1 MRELLSKQNIDYME
15 RAREVAEKYV
25 RPQAAELD
33 RTGEYGWEILEAL
46 KSYELTGVWIPEEYG
61 GKGGGVL
68 DLCLIVEQISRA
80 CGGVGVSYAV
90 NALGSFPIILGGTD
104 EQKEKYLPSIA
115 SGESLIAFGLSEKAS
130 GSDAGSL
137 RTTAIRDGDDYVL
150 NGHKKWNTNGGV
162 ASVFTIYALTEPDK
176 GMRGI
181 SAFIVEKDTPGFTV
195 GKRED
200 TMGIRTASVNEL
212 DFVDCRVPAS
222 QLLGNREGGGFRN
235 TMMTLD
241 RARPGVA
248 AQALGLAQGAFE
260 WALRYTSERRQ
271 FGQTVMSHQAVQ
283 FMLADM
289 ATQIEAARQ
298 LVYASAR
305 LIDSGAKNVNKMAA
319 MGKVFATDTAMKV
332 TTDAV
337 QLFGGYG
344 YCRDYPIE
352 KYMRDAKITQIY
364 EGTNQVQRLVIGRA
378 LTRELKEL
386 TGHLVTS
393 LPRGAPSRIL
403 RQRRRTSVER
413 GLKPGTSAARDRV
426 QTRPANAGTLL
437 AALRPW

>member
-1 MRELLSKQNIDYME
+1 MYELLSAENIDYLE
-15 RAREVAEKYV
+15 RAREVAEKFV
-25 RPQAAELD
+25 RPRAAELD
-33 RTGEYGWEILEAL
+33 RTGEYGWDILEAL
-46 KSYELTGVWIPEEYG
+46 KSYGLTGVWIPKEYG
-61 GKGGGVL
+61 GQDAGVL
-68 DLCLIVEQISRA
+68 NLCLIIEQLSRA
-80 CGGVGVSYAV
+80 CGGVGVAYSV
-90 NALGSFPIILGGTD
+90 NALGSFPIIIGGTD
-104 EQKEKYLPSIA
+104 EQKQKYLPGIA
-115 SGESLIAFGLSEKAS
+115 SGDSLIAFGLSEKAS

-137 RTTAIRDGDDYVL
+137 RTTAIRDGEEYVI

-162 ASVFTIYALTEPDK
+162 ASIFTIYALTEPDR

-181 SAFIVEKDTPGFTV
+181 SPFILERDTPGFTI
-195 GKRED
+195 GKRDD
-200 TMGIRTASVNEL
+200 TMGIRTVPVVEL
-212 DFVDCRVPAS
+212 DFENCRVPAS
-222 QLLGNREGGGFRN
+222 QLLGDREGSGFKN
-235 TMMTLD
+235 AMVTLD

-271 FGQTVMSHQAVQ
+271 FGQAVMSHQAVQ

-298 LVYASAR
+298 LVYAGAR
-305 LIDSGAKNVNKMAA
+305 IIDSGATNVNKIAA

-344 YCRDYPIE
+344 YCTDYPIE

-386 TGHLVTS
+386 TGHLEVT
-393 LPRGAPSRIL
+393 
-403 RQRRRTSVER
+403 VEHF
-413 GLKPGTSAARDRV
+413 PDYD
-426 QTRPANAGTLL
+426 PNA
-437 AALRPW
+437 

>member
-1 MRELLSKQNIDYME
+1 MTDLLTKENLDFQE

-25 RPQAAELD
+25 RPVAAELD
-33 RTGEYGWEILEAL
+33 RTGEYGWKILEAL
-46 KSYELTGVWIPEEYG
+46 KSYELTGAWIPKEYG
-61 GKGGGVL
+61 GKDAGVL
-68 DLCLIVEQISRA
+68 NLCLIVEQLSRA
-80 CGGVGVSYAV
+80 CGGVGVAFAV
-90 NALGSFPIILGGTD
+90 NALGSFPIIIGGTE
-104 EQKEKYLPSIA
+104 EQKQKYLPPIA
-115 SGESLIAFGLSEKAS
+115 AGDALIAFGLSEKPS

-137 RTTAIRDGDDYVL
+137 RTTAIKNGDDYVL
-150 NGHKKWNTNGGV
+150 NGQKKWNTNGGV
-162 ASVFTIYALTEPDK
+162 ASTFTVYALTDPDR

-200 TMGIRTASVNEL
+200 TMGIRTVPVNEL
-212 DFVDCRVPAS
+212 EFTDCRVPPS
-222 QLLGNREGGGFRN
+222 QLMGGKENVGFKN
-235 TMMTLD
+235 AMMTLD

-248 AQALGLAQGAFE
+248 SQALGLAQGAFE

-271 FGQTVMSHQAVQ
+271 FGQTVMSHQAIQ

-298 LVYASAR
+298 LVYHSAR
-305 LIDSGAKNVNKMAA
+305 VIDSGAKNVNKIAA

-344 YCRDYPIE
+344 YCKDYPIE

-386 TGHLVTS
+386 TDHLDIV
-393 LPRGAPSRIL
+393 
-403 RQRRRTSVER
+403 VEHF
-413 GLKPGTSAARDRV
+413 PENDTE
-426 QTRPANAGTLL
+426 
-437 AALRPW
+437 

>member
-1 MRELLSKQNIDYME
+1 MNELLSKENLDYQE

-25 RPQAAELD
+25 RPVAAELD

-46 KSYELTGVWIPEEYG
+46 KSYGLTGAWIPEEYG
-61 GKGGGVL
+61 GKDAGVL
-68 DLCLIVEQISRA
+68 NLCLIVEQLSRA
-80 CGGVGVSYAV
+80 CGGVGVAFAV
-90 NALGSFPIILGGTD
+90 NALGSFPIIIGGTE
-104 EQKEKYLPSIA
+104 EQKQKYLPPIA
-115 SGESLIAFGLSEKAS
+115 AGDALIAFGLSEKPS

-137 RTTAIRDGDDYVL
+137 RTTAIKDGDDYVL
-150 NGHKKWNTNGGV
+150 NGQKKWNTNGGV
-162 ASVFTIYALTEPDK
+162 ASTFTVYALTDPAR

-200 TMGIRTASVNEL
+200 TMGIRTVPVNEL
-212 DFVDCRVPAS
+212 EFTDCRVPAS
-222 QLLGNREGGGFRN
+222 QLMGDKENVGFKN
-235 TMMTLD
+235 AMMTLD

-260 WALRYTSERRQ
+260 WAMRYTSERKQ
-271 FGQTVMSHQAVQ
+271 FGQTVMSHQAIQ

-298 LVYASAR
+298 LVYHSAR
-305 LIDSGAKNVNKMAA
+305 VIDSGAANVNKIAA
-319 MGKVFATDTAMKV
+319 MGKVFATDTAMRV

-386 TGHLVTS
+386 TDHLDVV
-393 LPRGAPSRIL
+393 
-403 RQRRRTSVER
+403 VEHF
-413 GLKPGTSAARDRV
+413 PE
-426 QTRPANAGTLL
+426 NEAGE
-437 AALRPW
+437 

>member
-1 MRELLSKQNIDYME
+1 MHELLSKQNIDFVE
-15 RAREVAEKYV
+15 RAREVAEKYI
-25 RPQAAELD
+25 RPRAAELD
-33 RTGEYGWEILEAL
+33 RTGEYGWDILEAL
-46 KSYELTGVWIPEEYG
+46 KSYELTGAWIPKEYG
-61 GKGGGVL
+61 GKGAGVL
-68 DLCLIVEQISRA
+68 DLCLIVEQLSRA

-104 EQKEKYLPSIA
+104 EQKEEYLPPIA
-115 SGESLIAFGLSEKAS
+115 SGEKLIAFGLSEKAS

-137 RTTAIRDGDDYVL
+137 RTTAIRDGDEYVL

-162 ASVFTIYALTEPDK
+162 ASLFTIYALTDPDR

-181 SAFIVEKDTPGFTV
+181 SPLIVEKGTPGFTV

-200 TMGIRTASVNEL
+200 TMGIRTAWINEL
-212 DFVDCRVPAS
+212 DFEDCRVPAS
-222 QLLGNREGGGFRN
+222 QLLGLKEGYGFKN
-235 TMMTLD
+235 AMMTLD

-248 AQALGLAQGAFE
+248 AQALGLAQGALE

-289 ATQIEAARQ
+289 ATQVEAARQ

-305 LIDSGAKNVNKMAA
+305 YIDSGATHVNKIAA

-344 YCRDYPIE
+344 YCKDYPIE

-386 TGHLVTS
+386 TGHLDVT
-393 LPRGAPSRIL
+393 
-403 RQRRRTSVER
+403 VEHFPDYDP
-413 GLKPGTSAARDRV
+413 KT
-426 QTRPANAGTLL
+426 
-437 AALRPW
+437 

>member
-1 MRELLSKQNIDYME
+1 MRELLSKTNLDYQD

-25 RPQAAELD
+25 RPLAAELD
-33 RTGEYGWEILEAL
+33 RTGEYGWDILEAL
-46 KSYELTGVWIPEEYG
+46 KSYDLTGCWIPEEYG
-61 GKGGGVL
+61 GGGTGVL
-68 DLCLIVEQISRA
+68 DLCLIVEQLSRA
-80 CGGVGVSYAV
+80 CGGVGVAYAV
-90 NALGSFPIILGGTD
+90 NALGSFPIILGGTE
-104 EQKEKYLPSIA
+104 EQKEKYLPGIA
-115 SGESLIAFGLSEKAS
+115 KGDSLIAFGLSEKAS

-137 RTTAIRDGDDYVL
+137 RTEAIKDGDEYVI
-150 NGHKKWNTNGGV
+150 NGFKKWNTNGGV
-162 ASVFTIYALTEPDK
+162 ASVFTIYALTDPNK

-181 SAFIVEKDTPGFTV
+181 SPFIVEKDTPGFTV

-200 TMGIRTASVNEL
+200 TMGIRTVPVNEL
-212 DFVDCRVPAS
+212 EFSDCRVAAS
-222 QLLGNREGGGFRN
+222 QLLGGKENSGFRN
-235 TMMTLD
+235 AMMTLD

-271 FGQTVMSHQAVQ
+271 FGQTVMSHQAIQ

-298 LVYASAR
+298 LVYTSAR
-305 LIDSGAKNVNKMAA
+305 AIDAGVKNINKIAA

-344 YCRDYPIE
+344 FCKDYPIE

-386 TGHLVTS
+386 TEHLDVT
-393 LPRGAPSRIL
+393 
-403 RQRRRTSVER
+403 VEHF
-413 GLKPGTSAARDRV
+413 PDYD
-426 QTRPANAGTLL
+426 PNA
-437 AALRPW
+437 

>member
-1 MRELLSKQNIDYME
+1 MKELLSAQNIDYQE

-25 RPQAAELD
+25 RPRAAELD
-33 RTGEYGWEILEAL
+33 ETGEYGWDILEKL
-46 KSYELTGVWIPEEYG
+46 KEYELTGVWIPEEFG
-61 GKGGGVL
+61 GKGSGVL
-68 DLCLIVEQISRA
+68 DMCLIVEQLSRA
-80 CGGVGVSYAV
+80 CGGVGVAYAV
-90 NALGSFPIILGGTD
+90 NALGSFPIVLGGTQ
-104 EQKEKYLPSIA
+104 EQKERYLPAIA
-115 SGESLIAFGLSEKAS
+115 SGEQLIAFGLSEKAS

-137 RTTAIRDGDDYVL
+137 RTTAIKDGDDYVL
-150 NGHKKWNTNGGV
+150 NGEKKWNTNGGV
-162 ASVFTIYALTEPDK
+162 ASVFTIYALTEPDR

-181 SAFIVEKDTPGFTV
+181 SPFIVERETPGFTV

-200 TMGIRTASVNEL
+200 TLGIRTVSVNEL
-212 DFVDCRVPAS
+212 EFEDCRVPAT
-222 QLLGNREGGGFRN
+222 QLLGGKERGGFRN
-235 TMMTLD
+235 AMMTLD

-271 FGQTVMSHQAVQ
+271 FGQTVMSHQAIQ

-289 ATQIEAARQ
+289 ATQVEAARQ
-298 LVYASAR
+298 MVYTAAR
-305 LIDSGAKNVNKMAA
+305 VIDSGSKNVNKIAA
-319 MGKVFATDTAMKV
+319 MAKVFATDTAMRV

-364 EGTNQVQRLVIGRA
+364 EGTNQVQRLVIGRS

-386 TGHLVTS
+386 TGHLDVTIEHF
-393 LPRGAPSRIL
+393 PE
-403 RQRRRTSVER
+403 VED
-413 GLKPGTSAARDRV
+413 S
-426 QTRPANAGTLL
+426 
-437 AALRPW
+437 

>member
-1 MRELLSKQNIDYME
+1 MRELLTKENLDYQD

-25 RPQAAELD
+25 RPMAAELD

-46 KSYELTGVWIPEEYG
+46 KSYGLTGVWIPEEYG
-61 GKGGGVL
+61 GKDSGVL
-68 DLCLIVEQISRA
+68 NLCLVVEQLSRA
-80 CGGVGVSYAV
+80 CGGVGVAYAV
-90 NALGSFPIILGGTD
+90 NALGSFPIILGGTE
-104 EQKEKYLPSIA
+104 EQKQRYLPPIA
-115 SGESLIAFGLSEKAS
+115 AGDHLIAFGLSEKPS

-137 RTTAIRDGDDYVL
+137 RTTAVKDGDSYVL

-162 ASVFTIYALTEPDK
+162 ASTFTVYALTDPDR

-181 SAFIVEKDTPGFTV
+181 SAFIVEKGTPGFTV

-200 TMGIRTASVNEL
+200 TMGIRTVPVNEL
-212 DFVDCRVPAS
+212 DFTDCRVPAS
-222 QLLGNREGGGFRN
+222 QLMGNRENNGFKN
-235 TMMTLD
+235 AMMTLD

-248 AQALGLAQGAFE
+248 AQALGLAQGALE
-260 WALRYTSERRQ
+260 WAIRYSSERRQ
-271 FGQTVMSHQAVQ
+271 FGQTVMSHQAIQ

-289 ATQIEAARQ
+289 ATQVEAARQ

-305 LIDSGAKNVNKMAA
+305 VIDSGAANVNKIAA
-319 MGKVFATDTAMKV
+319 MGKVFATDTAMKI

-386 TGHLVTS
+386 TDHLEVK
-393 LPRGAPSRIL
+393 
-403 RQRRRTSVER
+403 VEHF
-413 GLKPGTSAARDRV
+413 PEHDPAAR
-426 QTRPANAGTLL
+426 
-437 AALRPW
+437 